1 MEITKKNLNS
11 KFNETLTIL
20 NDAGL
25 KPDNAKIQ
33 VDLNTYSQF
42 KNEKK
47 KRLSNQKYSDDYVS
61 NVREQIIRQKEI
73 LRTFN
78 TCSGN
83 NKDWI
88 NSHLS
93 NVNMEKFNKMLTGD
107 FFDESVMKSMVCLAS
122 SAFLANS
129 SSLSANDRIRSWI
142 RGLKQMG
149 TESVSGFA
157 MSGNVGSGIDKESTA
172 KGAFIMKAVRNTERG
187 QELIHEV
194 FCGMLALNRL
204 RKMIPNFAYIY
215 GYIECSAPIG
225 STPSTNNP
233 KGKKIQTFC
242 NTMGGEND
250 VVQAIYEN
258 IAPAKDFG
266 TLVQTCDGKTFMRYY
281 LCAMLAL
288 HVAEREA
295 DFTHYDLHQENMLIR
310 ECTDNR
316 YLSSGKKDFYIP
328 YTLKFE
334 NGKMETFYMSVPG
347 GIPTFIDYGRS
358 HVKVDGRNYG
368 MVGDD
373 SVYYIKQNVYRDK
386 CNPLHDAFKLLGM
399 SLSHALRNKN
409 YALFVEMGPLLR
421 RFYPN
426 DFDIMKLDDF
436 GDKSVGFM
444 MPIDTTIKDM
454 EDYITY
460 CIKYANAMG
469 WEDIITTKPKQGSF
483 ILTPVSDRL
492 EINVLKDIGLDE
504 RMAAI
509 PQPQTFLELYDVLSK
524 HALLINN
531 LKTKLKTET
540 NNETKQYL
548 QNKIKELQL
557 IYLEVRNEFI
567 ESDQFDNAYDFTFS
581 ILKEVCLN
589 VIDSNLYKNDT
600 LGQDIENM
608 LDIFPA
614 LENTFLFIETPSNI
628 NIYFEQE
635 ILSQLK
641 EYISQI
647 GAFAEMRDTLSTIH
661 HALEY
666 IYKIYQ
672 AIDKKDNK
680 VKNTIQK
687 IELLHA
693 YIGKLLKDIQPV
705 FERYFE
711 SLDGFMQVF
720 TEKDNSQPELYARWK
735 EEVQYDEFEQYAWY
749 FSTVLTLPSLFRQ
762 NK

>member
-1 MEITKKNLNS
+1 METITKRKLNA
-11 KFNETLTIL
+11 KFNETLQIL
-20 NDAGL
+20 ADAGL
-25 KPDNAKIQ
+25 KPDNSKIQ
-33 VDLNTYSQF
+33 FDLETYTKF

-47 KRLSNQKYSDDYVS
+47 TRVKNKKYSDEYIA
-61 NVREQIIRQKEI
+61 NVREQIVRQKQI
-73 LRTFN
+73 LKTFN
-78 TCSGN
+78 TCSRN

-88 NSHLS
+88 NSNLS

-107 FFDESVMKSMVCLAS
+107 FFDDAVMNTMVCLSS

-149 TESVSGFA
+149 TESLTGFA
-157 MSGNVGSGIDKESTA
+157 MVGNVGSGINEKSTA
-172 KGAFIMKAVRNTERG
+172 SGAFIMKAVRNTERG

-215 GYIECSAPIG
+215 GFIECSAPVG
-225 STPSTNNP
+225 STPSPKDP
-233 KGKKIQTFC
+233 KGKRIQTFC

-266 TLVQTCDGKTFMRYY
+266 TLIQTCDGKTFMRYY
-281 LCAMLAL
+281 LCAMMAL

-310 ECTDNR
+310 ECTDTR
-316 YLSSGKKDFYIP
+316 YLTSNKKEFYIP

-334 NGKMETFYMSVPG
+334 NGKMETYYVSVPG

-399 SLSHALRNKN
+399 SLSHALRMQN
-409 YALFVEMGPLLR
+409 YSLFAEMGPLLR
-421 RFYPN
+421 RFYPD
-426 DFDIMKLDDF
+426 DFDIMGLDDF
-436 GDKSVGFM
+436 HEKSVGFM
-444 MPIDTTIKDM
+444 MPLDTTIKDM
-454 EDYITY
+454 EDYIVY
-460 CIKYANAMG
+460 CIKYSNAMG
-469 WEDIITTKPKQGSF
+469 WGDIVTTKPQEGKF

-492 EINVLKDIGLDE
+492 EINILKDIGLDQ

-524 HALLINN
+524 HALSINN
-531 LKTKLKTET
+531 LKKAI
-540 NNETKQYL
+540 NETKDKDNINFL
-548 QNKIKELQL
+548 QSKIIELQK

-567 ESDQFDNAYDFTFS
+567 NTEQFDNAYDFVFS
-581 ILKEVCLN
+581 NIKEVTMN
-589 VIDSNLYKNDT
+589 VIDSNLYKNEN
-600 LGQDIENM
+600 LGQSIEN
-608 LDIFPA
+608 LVDIYPA
-614 LENTFLFIETPSNI
+614 LENIFDFNETPTNI
-628 NIYFEQE
+628 NIYFEEQVLVYMKQYVSE
-635 ILSQLK
+635 IAAL
-641 EYISQI
+641 
-647 GAFAEMRDTLSTIH
+647 AEMRDTLSTIH

-666 IYKIYQ
+666 IYKTYS
-672 AIDKKDNK
+672 AIVNK
-680 VKNTIQK
+680 NDEINNVIIK
-687 IELLHA
+687 IEKLHS
-693 YIGKLLKDIQPV
+693 YIGRILEQIKPIS
-705 FERYFE
+705 ERYSE
-711 SLDGFMQVF
+711 SLFGFMETF
-720 TEKDNSQPELYARWK
+720 SPENTSSAYTKWK
-735 EEVQYDEFEQYAWY
+735 EEVEYDEFEQYAWY
-749 FSTVLTLPSLFRQ
+749 FSTVLTLPSLFRED
-762 NK
+762 K